1 MAWFHLFYEILTA
14 AERKAEGK
22 GKKGREMHL
31 SLGTHEFLEDSK
43 ADIQDDLN
51 GTSVDHICPMN

>member
-1 MAWFHLFYEILTA
+1 
-14 AERKAEGK
+14 
-22 GKKGREMHL
+22 MHL